1 MMLTASHITLKYGE
15 RKAVADVSFSLQ
27 EGQWLMVIGPNG
39 AGKSSLIAALSN
51 TRPFQGKVTVR
62 GQDIRIL
69 PPRPRAQAVGV
80 LAQHQALHYAFT
92 VEEVVR
98 LGRYAHRNGWLA
110 AHDPQGEAMVGQALQ
125 WTGMAELRERS
136 VLTLSGGER
145 QRVFLAQVL
154 AQDPAIL
161 MLDEPAEALD
171 LKYQKTLFEL
181 TDVWAAQPGKAVISV
196 VHDLSV
202 ARRFGSHALLMRD
215 GKCLAQGTK
224 AEVLQPK
231 HLNKAYGMDVGAWM
245 RTLAL
250 PWAGYENGQNG
261 NNQV

>member
-1 MMLTASHITLKYGE
+1 
-15 RKAVADVSFSLQ
+15 
-27 EGQWLMVIGPNG
+27 
-39 AGKSSLIAALSN
+39 
-51 TRPFQGKVTVR
+51 
-62 GQDIRIL
+62 
-69 PPRPRAQAVGV
+69 
-80 LAQHQALHYAFT
+80 
-92 VEEVVR
+92 
-98 LGRYAHRNGWLA
+98 
-110 AHDPQGEAMVGQALQ
+110 MVGQALQ

-250 PWAGYENGQNG
+250 
-261 NNQV
+261 